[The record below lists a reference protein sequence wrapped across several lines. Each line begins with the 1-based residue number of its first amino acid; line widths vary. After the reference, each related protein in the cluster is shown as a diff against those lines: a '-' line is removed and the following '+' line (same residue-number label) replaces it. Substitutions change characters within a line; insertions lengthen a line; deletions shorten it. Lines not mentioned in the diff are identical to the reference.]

1 MKTDV
6 AIIGGGPAGACAALH
21 LERRGIEAVIVEK
34 VPFPRYHVGEA
45 MTGEAGGLVREL
57 GFEERML
64 AAPHPH
70 RHGARVYGPGRKP
83 WFVPVFQRLEDGTL
97 VEQHTWHVRR
107 STFDA
112 MLLEEAV
119 ARGTTVIPGKAL
131 RPLLTDDGAVRGVR
145 VRPDEG
151 GELDLE
157 AELVF
162 DCSGQSTF
170 MAKHGVTGPKYLGA
184 YDKQIAIF
192 SQVAGLE
199 RDPGTSGNR
208 EEMPGNTLIFY
219 KGKYH
224 WSWAIP
230 LDDEVFSVGVVTPS
244 KYFLDRGETKEDFLK
259 RELHEISDELA
270 RRLPV
275 VELIED
281 VHVIPNYSFQVSGFA
296 RDGFICV
303 GDAHR
308 FVDPIFSFGLFAAL
322 KEAGFAAETAERYL
336 GNGRGD
342 DVLHEHMLRCE
353 KGLDI
358 VEDLIDTFWENPIAF
373 SVLAHLKCREDMIDI
388 FAGRIYPEDGQPSPT
403 VHRLRRILQRE
414 RTYEDPDFDSV
425 PVGSRY
431 HPERDALW
439 NESLDPV
446 ETTERWMRD
455 N

>member
-6 AIIGGGPAGACAALH
+6 AIIGGGPAGACAAMH
-21 LERRGIEAVIVEK
+21 LAGRGIDSVIVEK
-34 VPFPRYHVGEA
+34 VPFPRFHIGEA

-64 AAPHPH
+64 AAGHPH
-70 RHGARVYGPGRKP
+70 RHGARVYGPGRSP
-83 WFVPVFQRLEDGTL
+83 WFVPVMQRLPDGTL
-97 VEQHTWHVRR
+97 QEQHTWHVRR
-107 STFDA
+107 SVFDA
-112 MLLEEAV
+112 MLLDEAES
-119 ARGTTVIPGKAL
+119 RGATVLPGKATS
-131 RPLLTDDGAVRGVR
+131 PLLTDDGAVRGLNVR
-145 VRPDEG
+145 ASEG
-151 GELDLE
+151 GDLE
-157 AELVF
+157 LESDIVL

-170 MAKHGVTGPKYLGA
+170 MANHGLTGPKYLGA

-192 SQVAGLE
+192 SQVVGLE

-219 KGKYH
+219 KHKFH
-224 WSWAIP
+224 WAWAIP
-230 LDDEVFSVGVVTPS
+230 LDDEVFSVGVVSPS
-244 KYFLDRGETKEDFLK
+244 EYFLDQKESKRDFLE
-259 RELHEISDELA
+259 RELRELSDELA

-275 VELIED
+275 VEFVED
-281 VHVIPNYSFQVSGFA
+281 VHVIPNYSFQVSDFA
-296 RDGFICV
+296 GEGFICV

-308 FVDPIFSFGLFAAL
+308 FVDPIFSFGLFAAM

-336 GNGRGD
+336 GDERGPA
-342 DVLHEHMLRCE
+342 VLREHVSRCE
-353 KGLDI
+353 HGLDI

-388 FAGRIYPEDGQPSPT
+388 FAGRLYPEDNQPSPT
-403 VHRLRRILQRE
+403 VHRLRKLLQRD
-414 RTYEDPDFDSV
+414 RTYNGAGFDSV

-431 HPERDALW
+431 HPERAALW
-439 NESLDPV
+439 NSTLDSV